1 MAELTARPP
10 REEDLDSAAAPAI
23 STALPPGM
31 SGQEGADLS
40 HWLEDLRDRIIV
52 RSQVAKRKLDA
63 AMARRKLDRKLYEVG
78 EAFLAL
84 VREGRMPV
92 PQDVAGLVREA
103 RDLEEKLQEHHADI
117 VALQSEA

>member
-1 MAELTARPP
+1 
-10 REEDLDSAAAPAI
+10 
-23 STALPPGM
+23 M